1 MLKATHFGL
10 AACLTL
16 LPVEMTAV
24 SSERTSSPTDIAQ
37 ALPPLITEICPDVT
51 WADGFRIGELVP
63 LAPHQYHAAVTITT
77 TPLRAGYGF
86 EGEVI
91 TDLTVGTEVLVRGEV
106 WDMGCNQWMVVSQ
119 DPQMFVH
126 GNALLN
132 L

>member
-1 MLKATHFGL
+1 MLKATHIGL

-16 LPVEMTAV
+16 LPVEMTSV
-24 SSERTSSPTDIAQ
+24 SLDTTDIAQ

-86 EGEVI
+86 ESEII
-91 TDLTVGTEVLVRGEV
+91 TDLTVGTKVMVRGEV
-106 WDMGCNQWMVVSQ
+106 WDMGCNQWMVVSE